1 MSADSA
7 ERDPLVADED
17 LYRLLLGYRQQLAAV
32 WSDATIHPSYLDES
46 SVGQPISRGQCG
58 VSSAWI
64 LWKLG
69 ERFRSMTEATYCY
82 GDVFDGGT
90 GEKFEFHCWLEFG
103 RSAER
108 LVVDVTCDQF
118 KVLHDTPVLFERHDR
133 LMDRLIEYRADSR
146 RSFDELSEDHVWE
159 RFETL
164 QQLTAP
170 VVEPELATLSAP
182 TG

>member
-1 MSADSA
+1 M
-7 ERDPLVADED
+7 ADED

-32 WSDATIHPSYLDES
+32 WSDATIHPSYLGEPS
-46 SVGQPISRGQCG
+46 AGRPISRGQCG

-82 GDVFDGGT
+82 GDVVDGGT
-90 GEKFEFHCWLEFG
+90 GETFEFHCWLEFG
-103 RSAER
+103 SSAER

-164 QQLTAP
+164 RQLTAP
-170 VVEPELATLSAP
+170 VAEPELATLSAP